1 MNIVGDDN
9 ANTLSGTAF
18 KDIINGKGGADFIL
32 GNDGNDSILG
42 GAGGDQII
50 GGTGRDTIHGGLDND
65 NLSGGDPSEVDYLY
79 GDEGDDVVAVTR
91 RDHADGG
98 DGYDYLAFHLLDLAA
113 VNVDLSGWTSGATF
127 TFAGA
132 TVTSFET
139 GYVWFGS
146 GDDKVR
152 APGFALTVFGGG
164 GSDTLLGGAGADS
177 LYGIESGAPHAS
189 DVMKGGDGN
198 DLIYGGIG
206 DVIDGGDGAFDN
218 FELNLYDA
226 TADYDINFARLFS
239 GKTVLLGDGG
249 RVVHCDVGS
258 VQLGTGDDRVK
269 TGSDATHAGIR
280 VTDGGGN
287 DTLLGGEGNDNLSG
301 GQGNDVIR
309 GGGGAG
315 RDIANYQYE
324 SAAVT
329 IDLNITGF
337 QDTGGAG
344 MDSLSDIEDVYG
356 GQSGDRITGD
366 AADNRFEGYAG
377 ADTLFGGLGDDTLNG
392 GSGGFND
399 ADRLSGGA
407 GQDDYNGGLGADV
420 LIWSSVAHTT
430 VAAPDEILSLEAA
443 DVIDLG
449 GIDANTNAG
458 GNQGFTVV
466 AALTGVAG
474 QLAVHFDG
482 TRTEWRMDVNGDGAA
497 DGMFVAQGD
506 HTGHSEYVL

>member
-1 MNIVGDDN
+1 MNIVGDNN

-18 KDIINGKGGADFIL
+18 KDIIDGKGGADFIL

-42 GAGGDQII
+42 GAGSDQIV
-50 GGTGRDTIHGGLDND
+50 GGAGRDTIHGGLDND
-65 NLSGGDPSEVDYLY
+65 NISGGDPNEVDYLY
-79 GDEGDDVVAVTR
+79 GDTGDDTISVNR

-113 VNVDLSGWTSGATF
+113 VNVDLSGWNSGATF
-127 TFAGA
+127 SFAGA
-132 TVTSFET
+132 TVTNFET

-164 GSDTLLGGAGADS
+164 GSDTLLGGSGADN
-177 LYGIESGAPHAS
+177 LYGIESGEPHAS

-206 DVIDGGDGAFDN
+206 DLLDGGDGTFDN
-218 FELNLYDA
+218 FELNFYDA
-226 TADYDINFARLFS
+226 TADYDINFGRLFS

-249 RVVHCDVGS
+249 RLSHFDMGS
-258 VQLGTGDDRVK
+258 VQLGSGDDRVK

-287 DTLLGGEGNDNLSG
+287 DTLIGGAGNDNLSG

-309 GGGGAG
+309 GRGGAG

-337 QDTGGAG
+337 QNTGGAG
-344 MDSLSDIEDVYG
+344 MDLLSDIENVYG

-366 AADNRFEGYAG
+366 GGNNLFEGYAG
-377 ADTLFGGLGDDTLNG
+377 ADTLFGGLGDDTLIGGTG
-392 GSGGFND
+392 GSND

-407 GQDDYNGGLGADV
+407 GQDKYNGGLGADI
-420 LIWSSVAHTT
+420 LIWSSIAHSA
-430 VAAPDEILSLEAA
+430 VGSPDEILALEAA
-443 DVIDLG
+443 DVIDLA
-449 GIDANTNAG
+449 GIDADTTIT
-458 GNQGFTVV
+458 GNQAFTVV
-466 AALTGVAG
+466 SALTGVAG
-474 QLAVHFDG
+474 QLAVIFTG
-482 TRTEWRMDVNGDGAA
+482 SRTEWQMDINGDQLI

-506 HTGHSEYVL
+506 HTTHSEYAL